1 MSGYIASA
9 AVFEFLLLRR
19 VGEHPLQRMVSVI
32 GGRYRVV
39 KVLGEVIWCEP
50 RARIFNAW
58 SLSNLGEG
66 IRGREL
72 SGRSKI
78 TKGLSEVSVACIIM
92 KAALKVPL
100 IIQVHTFPCESSLL
114 VMV

>member
-1 MSGYIASA
+1 M
-9 AVFEFLLLRR
+9 
-19 VGEHPLQRMVSVI
+19 
-32 GGRYRVV
+32 
-39 KVLGEVIWCEP
+39 KVLGEMIWCDP
-50 RARIFNAW
+50 RARIFMAR

-72 SGRSKI
+72 SGRSKM
-78 TKGLSEVSVACIIM
+78 TKGLLEVSVACIIM

-100 IIQVHTFPCESSLL
+100 IIQDHTFPCESSLL